1 MTNPSEIHLVDT
13 HALVWYLTEDRKL
26 PRQVV
31 RLLQAAERG
40 EHEVLVPT
48 IVLAEGMAIEEKRRT
63 MLSKG
68 RILDWVLTHRA
79 LVVVEFDLPTVLEM
93 NELSAG
99 MELHDR
105 IIAAT
110 ARLFGAVVLTRDRVI
125 AACVDTLWGEAID
138 TAQGEQPS

>member
-26 PRQVV
+26 PRQIV

-40 EHEVLVPT
+40 ERDVIVPT
-48 IVLAEGMAIEEKRRT
+48 IVLAEGMTIEEKGRSA
-63 MLSKG
+63 LSKG

-79 LVVVEFDLPTVLEM
+79 LVVVDFDLPTVLEM
-93 NELSAG
+93 NELSAE

-110 ARLFGAVVLTRDRVI
+110 ARLFGAAVLTRDRVI
-125 AACVDTLWGEAID
+125 TACVDTLWDEGVDAP
-138 TAQGEQPS
+138 QGEQTT

>member
-1 MTNPSEIHLVDT
+1 MTSPSDIFLVDT

-26 PRQVV
+26 PPQVV

-40 EHEVLVPT
+40 ERDVIVPT
-48 IVLAEGMAIEEKRRT
+48 IVLAEGMTIEEKGRAS
-63 MLSKG
+63 LSKG
-68 RILDWVLTHRA
+68 RILDWVLMHRA

-93 NELSAG
+93 NELSAE

-110 ARLFGAVVLTRDRVI
+110 ARLFGAAVLTRDRVI
-125 AACVDTLWGEAID
+125 AAVVDTLWDEAVD
-138 TAQGEQPS
+138 APQGEQPS